1 MPGQNSSRL
10 VTNVHWLWAL
20 RIGLHKHF
28 FFLLNMLHIEWA
40 SQVLSSLSSV
50 CVSLYYIDFWIDPLK
65 VGFHCPLFLM
75 EI

>member
-10 VTNVHWLWAL
+10 VTNVHGLWAL

-28 FFLLNMLHIEWA
+28 FFSLLNMLHIEWT

-50 CVSLYYIDFWIDPLK
+50 CGSLYYIDF
-65 VGFHCPLFLM
+65 G
-75 EI
+75 